1 METWTPPPWLLPL
14 IVAALLVPT
23 IAGFAFAGPT
33 AGFLLGGLTLGVL
46 VLLAARAI
54 PREPIAPGPLAAG
67 DAMLAVGVAPIET
80 RAIAER
86 IAELAARAQPDA
98 ERPKVVALAPVRPT
112 ARQRWLSIRGDTR
125 EVAQAEADRAVREL
139 AAAGCEAS
147 GRIVDENPVRA
158 VADAAALSGG
168 AAGVVFVVDDEEH
181 DLEIEEIRSR
191 IERPVHKL
199 RVAGEA
205 GPRLS

>member
-1 METWTPPPWLLPL
+1 MLPL
-14 IVAALLVPT
+14 LVLVLLVPP
-23 IAGFAFAGPT
+23 IAGFAFLGPT
-33 AGFLLGGLTLGVL
+33 AGFVLGGLVLGGL
-46 VLLAARAI
+46 VFAAARAI
-54 PREPIAPGPLAAG
+54 PRDPIAPGPLAPG
-67 DAMLAVGVAPIET
+67 DAMLAVGVVPIET

-86 IAELAARAQPDA
+86 IAELAARAQPNT

-139 AAAGCEAS
+139 EAAGCEAD
-147 GRIVDENPVRA
+147 GKIVDENPVRA
-158 VADAAALSGG
+158 VADAAALIGG
-168 AAGVVFVVDDEEH
+168 AAGVVFVVDDDEH

-199 RVAGEA
+199 RVAGETVPSI
-205 GPRLS
+205 G